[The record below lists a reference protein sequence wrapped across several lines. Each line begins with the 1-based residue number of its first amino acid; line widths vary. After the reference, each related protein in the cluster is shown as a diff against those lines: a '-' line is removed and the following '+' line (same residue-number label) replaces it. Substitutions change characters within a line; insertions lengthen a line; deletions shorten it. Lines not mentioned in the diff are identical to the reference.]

1 MHPPKMTW
9 RLNVLEKATALEL
22 TPNLLLS
29 STFLESQLVS
39 GSSFLS
45 CLDSSSFLS
54 SSFLRSVLHD
64 NRLPL
69 EFIGEDS
76 LITSLCQ
83 RSMSSPPGSMCTLVN
98 ETALRLVKL
107 VLFFGEVS
115 EAPLLCNT
123 DLLATGDLVTCTTA
137 GLDSLILMILTGT
150 NRHKDLLNAHASDK
164 TDWLTESVTHT
175 GLEPIRPG
183 TRKHLVDTED
193 MEGMRADA
201 HVETIL
207 TALRRHVLVDDDTCS
222 LETLGGDLL
231 LLVGHQV
238 DAEWECVNIRLSFT
252 NIVNADFRVRD
263 TTTETRLDVR
273 LVLSV
278 SVATSW

>member
-1 MHPPKMTW
+1 
-9 RLNVLEKATALEL
+9 
-22 TPNLLLS
+22 
-29 STFLESQLVS
+29 
-39 GSSFLS
+39 
-45 CLDSSSFLS
+45 
-54 SSFLRSVLHD
+54 
-64 NRLPL
+64 
-69 EFIGEDS
+69 
-76 LITSLCQ
+76 
-83 RSMSSPPGSMCTLVN
+83 MSTLVN
-98 ETALRLVKL
+98 EAPLSLVKL
-107 VLFFGEVS
+107 VFILGEFS
-115 EAPLLCNT
+115 EAPLLGNA
-123 DLLATGDLVTCTTA
+123 DLLAAWDLVTCTA
-137 GLDSLILMILTGT
+137 ASLDGLLLMILTGT
-150 NRHKDLLNAHASDK
+150 NGHKNLLDAHTSDK

-207 TALRRHVLVDDDTCS
+207 PALRRHVLVDDDTCS

-273 LVLSV
+273 LVLTV
-278 SVATSW
+278 SVATSWTATHRRASK